1 MTPTTRALSTAP
13 SRAFVTCARLALG
26 ANSNADDAAREATRD
41 DDDDDDDER
50 SWRRRATHHAAT
62 PSRASWSTTSMT
74 TDARDGRAV
83 MTRGELDAVARL
95 ANLRPPEEE
104 EEGFA
109 RDVEEMVR
117 AAGRLEAA
125 AEARDDEDARPMWTT
140 RETSEGGG
148 DGLRMRVDAAAR
160 VHGEVGERETARA
173 ERERLL
179 GEAAFGTREFRYV
192 APRSAIEE

>member
-1 MTPTTRALSTAP
+1 MTPTTRALSSAP
-13 SRAFVTCARLALG
+13 SRAFVSCARLALG
-26 ANSNADDAAREATRD
+26 ANSNADDVSREAAR
-41 DDDDDDDER
+41 DDEHP
-50 SWRRRATHHAAT
+50 WRRRATHHAST

-74 TDARDGRAV
+74 TDARDGRPVIA
-83 MTRGELDAVARL
+83 RGELDAVARL
-95 ANLRPPEEE
+95 ANLRPPEEDE
-104 EEGFA
+104 SFA
-109 RDVEEMVR
+109 RDVEEILR
-117 AAGRLEAA
+117 FAGRLDAA
-125 AEARDDEDARPMWTT
+125 TEARDDEDARPMWTT

-160 VHGEVGERETARA
+160 VNGEVGERETARA

>member
-1 MTPTTRALSTAP
+1 MTPTTRALSSAP

-41 DDDDDDDER
+41 DDSDEHP
-50 SWRRRATHHAAT
+50 WRRRATHHAAT

-117 AAGRLEAA
+117 AAGRLDAA

>member
-1 MTPTTRALSTAP
+1 
-13 SRAFVTCARLALG
+13 
-26 ANSNADDAAREATRD
+26 
-41 DDDDDDDER
+41 
-50 SWRRRATHHAAT
+50 
-62 PSRASWSTTSMT
+62 
-74 TDARDGRAV
+74 

-117 AAGRLEAA
+117 AAGRLDAA
-125 AEARDDEDARPMWTT
+125 AEARDDEDARPMTT

-192 APRSAIEE
+192 APRSTIEE

>member
-1 MTPTTRALSTAP
+1 
-13 SRAFVTCARLALG
+13 
-26 ANSNADDAAREATRD
+26 
-41 DDDDDDDER
+41 
-50 SWRRRATHHAAT
+50 
-62 PSRASWSTTSMT
+62 
-74 TDARDGRAV
+74 
-83 MTRGELDAVARL
+83 
-95 ANLRPPEEE
+95 
-104 EEGFA
+104 
-109 RDVEEMVR
+109 MVR
-117 AAGRLEAA
+117 AAGRLDAA
-125 AEARDDEDARPMWTT
+125 AVARDDEDARPMWTT

>member
-1 MTPTTRALSTAP
+1 MTPTTRAISSAP
-13 SRAFVTCARLALG
+13 SRAFVSCARLALG

-41 DDDDDDDER
+41 DDEDP
-50 SWRRRATHHAAT
+50 WRRRATHHAST

-74 TDARDGRAV
+74 TDARDGRPVIA
-83 MTRGELDAVARL
+83 RGELDAVARL
-95 ANLRPPEEE
+95 ANLRPPEED
-104 EEGFA
+104 GSFA
-109 RDVEEMVR
+109 RDVEEILR
-117 AAGRLEAA
+117 FAGRLDAA
-125 AEARDDEDARPMWTT
+125 TEARDDEDARPMWTT

-160 VHGEVGERETARA
+160 VNGEVGERETARA

>member
-1 MTPTTRALSTAP
+1 MTPTTRALSSAP
-13 SRAFVTCARLALG
+13 YRAFVTCARLALG

-41 DDDDDDDER
+41 DDEDP
-50 SWRRRATHHAAT
+50 WRRRATHHAST

-74 TDARDGRAV
+74 TDARDGRNVIA
-83 MTRGELDAVARL
+83 RGELDAVARL

-109 RDVEEMVR
+109 RDVEEIVR
-117 AAGRLEAA
+117 AAGRLDAA

-160 VHGEVGERETARA
+160 VNGEVGERETARA